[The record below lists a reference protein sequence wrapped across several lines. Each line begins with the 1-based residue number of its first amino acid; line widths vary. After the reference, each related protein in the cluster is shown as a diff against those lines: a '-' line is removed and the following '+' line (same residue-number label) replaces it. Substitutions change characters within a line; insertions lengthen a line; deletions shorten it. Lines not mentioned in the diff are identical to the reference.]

1 MPFYP
6 LFKALFIIQVVLNS
20 KKYGK
25 IHPGITE
32 EILCKRMKEV
42 NIETEELKKENKDLW
57 IFFDKMNTCLS
68 LPLLTE
74 IFINK
79 TFNGEKISDNIRLI
93 GSCNPYR
100 KRKMNKEKWG
110 LNISDNNDHD
120 DELVN
125 LVYPLPQS
133 LLYYVFSFDSI
144 NENGEKKYIYSII
157 EKLFTKQEKDLN
169 EIIREAI
176 SACHLLLRMNYDS
189 SIVSLREI
197 EIFLIYVEFF
207 KNYFRI
213 KNKYEKRIKKHYM
226 LNFFML
232 L

>member
-20 KKYGK
+20 KKYGN